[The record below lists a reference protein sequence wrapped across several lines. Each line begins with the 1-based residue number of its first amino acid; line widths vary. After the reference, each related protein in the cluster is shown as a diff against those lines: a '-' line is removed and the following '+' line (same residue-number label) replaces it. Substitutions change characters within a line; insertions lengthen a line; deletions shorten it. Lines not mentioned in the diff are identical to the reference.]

1 MKANKIN
8 RESRKVNGNKRDH
21 LRRTRNRNVNG
32 DAAIWRR
39 NDTSTM
45 NVAVEYRCV
54 CFQVKKDGF
63 DFFPNL
69 YHIIYITSRDV
80 WFF

>member
-8 RESRKVNGNKRDH
+8 RESRKVNEKNAITCARLG
-21 LRRTRNRNVNG
+21 TANVNG

-45 NVAVEYRCV
+45 NVAVEYRRV

-63 DFFPNL
+63 DFFTKL
-69 YHIIYITSRDV
+69 YHKRDV